1 MFQNKTHRFPVSNGH
16 PLFKFKSPQLPP
28 LSFSLPPPSPSR
40 VSAPKPACWR
50 HSSRQVS
57 LEVLLFK
64 GSRGG
69 GKRGGLQK
77 MTKKW
82 HIHKGRGRSNS
93 ESNGPFTSISH
104 TRNSS
109 TLKQRAQ
116 GADFGYFRSVSLS
129 ALCDSSLLLGTRI
142 SSHFTIS
149 HSISPCLNAWATV
162 IPIII
167 SQSSRALCK
176 PQPRFSR
183 L

>member
-1 MFQNKTHRFPVSNGH
+1 MILNTKCFKTKLIGFQSLMVILSSSSN
-16 PLFKFKSPQLPP
+16 PLNCPPFLSP
-28 LSFSLPPPSPSR
+28 SLPPPHQAESPLRSLR
-40 VSAPKPACWR
+40 VDVTVHGR
-50 HSSRQVS
+50 S
-57 LEVLLFK
+57 LLRFCCL
-64 GSRGG
+64 RGVGEG

-149 HSISPCLNAWATV
+149 HSISPCLNA
-162 IPIII
+162 
-167 SQSSRALCK
+167 
-176 PQPRFSR
+176 
-183 L
+183 